1 MYRLY
6 TKSLFD
12 RLAEHELSEV
22 HRQPLSEVVL
32 RMRVMLDDDHKN
44 DKNKSKNK
52 SLTKAAAAGAAA
64 VRAGGNDKDKDGEED
79 VYDPDNEDNEDAENE
94 PDTESTLVSST
105 PLWKCDGVVAVLMA
119 LLEPPEMDQVH
130 GLGLGLG

>member
-1 MYRLY
+1 MY

-32 RMRVMLDDDHKN
+32 RMRVMLDDDHKHS
-44 DKNKSKNK
+44 DNKGSNNK
-52 SLTKAAAAGAAA
+52 GS
-64 VRAGGNDKDKDGEED
+64 NNKDTTTTDID
-79 VYDPDNEDNEDAENE
+79 TLDTENE
-94 PDTESTLVSST
+94 TESDSLVPSSSSGS

-119 LLEPPEMDQVH
+119 LLEPPEMEQVQR
-130 GLGLGLG
+130 LA